1 MNASVAIQVLPKVDS
16 DEEVIRVVDEVIAY
30 IKERIEKGRMYG
42 AFVND
47 ELAGMIG
54 VHNDDS
60 IGMLYVYDKFR
71 GRRIGTALQTY
82 MINKM
87 IDLGWRPYSQI
98 MVGDEASTKI
108 QRSLN
113 MFLSKTPIIW
123 MGQD

>member
-1 MNASVAIQVLPKVDS
+1 MQEAYDNADYQNVQDKG
-16 DEEVIRVVDEVIAY
+16 Y

-123 MGQD
+123 MG